1 MPTPDYSGALK
12 YYKKSLKRGE
22 NAQLRLELADLLRK
36 LDKDDDAEGILLE
49 GTEHSTREFGDI
61 YEEANCYYQLCQM
74 KAAKGAKDEALQLLA
89 QAKGA
94 IDQLLKVRVSFMF
107 QRFPKLYFMFKSCI
121 FK

>member
-1 MPTPDYSGALK
+1 M
-12 YYKKSLKRGE
+12 
-22 NAQLRLELADLLRK
+22 RLELADLLRK

-107 QRFPKLYFMFKSCI
+107 QRIPKLYFLLNVVFLDD
-121 FK
+121 